1 MSLQAFVDRLY
12 SEPERITFDE
22 SIAVI
27 DANFVYTP
35 HAFRVGEQHNEPGV
49 NQGSCK
55 ILAFAHLMNLPES
68 TTLHL
73 FGDYFRV
80 DVLQHPDGRDHANI
94 REFLS
99 HGWKGV
105 KFGTMPLKAR

>member
-1 MSLQAFVDRLY
+1 MTLQSFVDRIY
-12 SEPERITFDE
+12 TEPETITFDE

-27 DANFVYTP
+27 DAHFDYTP
-35 HAFRVGEQHNEPGV
+35 QAFRVGDQHNEPGT

-55 ILAFAHLMNLPES
+55 ILAFAHLMNLPEA

-73 FGDYFRV
+73 FGDYYRK
-80 DVLQHPDGRDHANI
+80 DVLQNPEGVDHANI
-94 REFLS
+94 RQFLS
-99 HGWKGV
+99 QGWKGV